1 MSWASANT
9 NNEWPGTPGKPRWEQ
24 AWSLLKLLIWNGKRS
39 NCVLHSKRESPFW
52 QEAWRIPRGKIF
64 WRFKDTPG
72 CLAILHFFTLIFI
85 TVRWGVVSGICV
97 FFQLKAKIQHKWR
110 PGKVWQVHRSIQV
123 TIERMSSHK
132 YPRCQNSNKTISSL
146 ISCLLMTHKLS
157 IHLWNPWNM
166 ASEDVTFYKWKGRVF
181 VPVLFVGYL
190 GIVFAKSLIRLSSGI
205 VKFQV

>member
-1 MSWASANT
+1 M
-9 NNEWPGTPGKPRWEQ
+9 GKE
-24 AWSLLKLLIWNGKRS
+24 ATVFYILKGKALS
-39 NCVLHSKRESPFW
+39 GKKHGESP
-52 QEAWRIPRGKIF
+52 EAKFSGDLKTHLDVLPFFIF
-64 WRFKDTPG
+64 SLWSSLQCGEVWFQV
-72 CLAILHFFTLIFI
+72 F
-85 TVRWGVVSGICV
+85 V
-97 FFQLKAKIQHKWR
+97 FFQLKAKLQHKWR

-132 YPRCQNSNKTISSL
+132 YPRCQNSNETISSL
-146 ISCLLMTHKLS
+146 ISCLLITHKLS

-205 VKFQV
+205 VKIQIQAGRKKNYKK